1 MQREFVYISHADN
14 SPWIV
19 EFNESE
25 RRASTIFQ
33 VNESNFT
40 EFVEKILDVLRTNI
54 RWQIAHVYSTLIP
67 AAVRHRT
74 YTISCRADDVLS
86 YSVCGVFAESK

>member
-1 MQREFVYISHADN
+1 MYISYADN

-25 RRASTIFQ
+25 RRAPTIFQ

-40 EFVEKILDVLRTNI
+40 EFVEEILNVLRTNV

-67 AAVRHRT
+67 ATVRH
-74 YTISCRADDVLS
+74 YIISCRVGDVLS
-86 YSVCGVFAESK
+86 YSVRGVFAEPK